1 MSGKYRIQVAE
12 NAGFCPGVQRAVDIA
27 EKAAEEFGRVY
38 TLGELIHNEN
48 AVEDLKEKGVFAVE
62 TVDEAKGEPLII
74 RSHGVSRETE
84 QEAREKCKKVF
95 DATCPFVKRIH
106 GIVSQMPKDKTVFVL
121 GDKDHPEVV
130 GIVGN
135 ASCRAFACKDFAEAD
150 ALIQSGALECPE
162 CDKRGGDFAVVVQ
175 TTFDRGRFDEY
186 SNEFRQKYSRA
197 EIYDTIC
204 NATDTRQK
212 SARELAKRAALMIV
226 VGGKSSSNTR
236 RLFDICEEY
245 CKTVFV
251 TNAKELSEQTVKGLC
266 ADELVGITAGA
277 STPRYI
283 IKEVHDKMNEENIKN
298 TENNEEDFASL
309 LEQDQ
314 SFTRLYTNKRVK
326 ATVVSVSKKEAVV
339 EVGAKQTGY
348 IVREELTNDPNAEVE
363 DIVKPGDVIDAV
375 VIKVDDNVG
384 TVALSKKRV
393 DSALGLEKLAVVK
406 EAGETIEGTV
416 SQVVKGGV
424 IVIYENTRV
433 FIPGSHTGI
442 PRTGKLE
449 ELLKKTVKFKIIEVS
464 NERGGRVV
472 GSIRQ
477 ANRELRDAEKAK
489 FWESIEVGQ
498 KFEGEVRSIE
508 SYGVF
513 VDIGAVDGL
522 VHTADLTWN
531 RAGHPKDIVKV
542 GDKINV
548 IVKSF
553 DPEKKR
559 VSLTAKD
566 PSENPWTKFTAEYQ
580 KGDVIKATVVSIT
593 DFGAFA
599 QIIPGVDGLIHISQI
614 SAERVTDI
622 NTVLKVGQEIDVKII
637 DIDVERERVSLS
649 VRALS
654 EETPAEQAETVEAET
669 EE

>member
-1 MSGKYRIQVAE
+1 MSYKVEIAE
-12 NAGFCPGVQRAVDIA
+12 NAGFCPGVQRAVDTA
-27 EKAAEEFGRVY
+27 EKAAKEYGKVY

-48 AVEDLKEKGVFAVE
+48 AVEDLRKKGVFAVNS
-62 TVDEAKGEPLII
+62 VDEAEGKPIVI
-74 RSHGVSRETE
+74 RSHGVSKNAE
-84 QEAREKCKKVF
+84 QEAREKCSVVL

-106 GIVSQMPKDKTVFVL
+106 KIVSALPEDGMFFVL
-121 GDKDHPEVV
+121 GDKNHPEVA
-130 GIVGN
+130 GIMGN
-135 ASCRAFACKDFAEAD
+135 ASCKAYACRNYEEIETILKENNMDGSA
-150 ALIQSGALECPE
+150 
-162 CDKRGGDFAVVVQ
+162 RFAVVVQ
-175 TTFDRGRFDEY
+175 TTFDRGMFDKY
-186 SNEFRQKYSRA
+186 SEEIRKKYSRA

-204 NATDTRQK
+204 NATDKRQK

-226 VGGKSSSNTR
+226 VGGKSSSNTK
-236 RLFDICEEY
+236 RLADICGEY

-251 TNAKELSEQTVKGLC
+251 TNAAEFSKQTLLSLS
-266 ADELVGITAGA
+266 ADSLIGITAGA

-283 IKEVHDKMNEENIKN
+283 IKEVHSKMNEENIKN
-298 TENNEEDFASL
+298 TENNEEDFAAL

-326 ATVVSVSKKEAVV
+326 ATVVSVSKKEAIV

-348 IVREELTNDPNAEVE
+348 IVREELTNDPDAEVE

-375 VIKVDDNVG
+375 VIKVDDNMG

-393 DSALGLEKLAVVK
+393 DSALGLEKLAAVK
-406 EAGETIEGTV
+406 EANETVEGVV

-424 IVIYENTRV
+424 IVIYENTKV

-477 ANRELRDAEKAK
+477 ASRELRDAERAK
-489 FWESIEVGQ
+489 FWENIEVGQ

-513 VDIGAVDGL
+513 VDIGPIDGL

-531 RAGHPKDIVKV
+531 RVGHPKDIVKV
-542 GDKINV
+542 GDKIKV

-553 DPEKKR
+553 DPEKRR

-566 PSENPWTKFTAEYQ
+566 PDENPWKKFAAEYS
-580 KGDVIKATVVSIT
+580 KGQIIKATIVSIT

-599 QIIPGVDGLIHISQI
+599 QIIPGVDGLIHISQV
-614 SAERVTDI
+614 SVEKVADI
-622 NTVLKVGQEIDVKII
+622 NTVLSVGQEVDVKII
-637 DIDVERERVSLS
+637 EIDNERERVSLS
-649 VRALS
+649 IRALS
-654 EETPAEQAETVEAET
+654 ENVEEEQ
-669 EE
+669 

>member
-1 MSGKYRIQVAE
+1 MSGKYRIEVAE

-27 EKAAEEFGRVY
+27 EDAAKKFGRVY

-48 AVEDLKEKGVFAVE
+48 AVEDLRKKGVFAVE
-62 TVDEAKGEPLII
+62 SVDEANGEPIII
-74 RSHGVSRETE
+74 RSHGVSKATE
-84 QEAREKCKKVF
+84 QEAREKCKAVF

-106 GIVSQMPKDKTVFVL
+106 GIVSRMPEDGTVFVL

-135 ASCRAFACKDFAEAD
+135 ASCRAFACKDFEEID
-150 ALIQSGALECPE
+150 ALIQSGALD

-175 TTFDRGRFDEY
+175 TTFDRGRFDEF
-186 SNEFRQKYSRA
+186 SKRIRQKYNRA

-204 NATDTRQK
+204 NATDKRQK

-236 RLFDICEEY
+236 RLSDICGEY
-245 CKTVFV
+245 CKTVFM
-251 TNAKELSEQTVKGLC
+251 TNAGELSEQTVKGLC
-266 ADELVGITAGA
+266 AGDLIGITAGA

-393 DSALGLEKLAVVK
+393 DSALGLEKLAAVK

-449 ELLKKTVKFKIIEVS
+449 DMLKKTVKFKIIEVS

-477 ANRELRDAEKAK
+477 ANREIRDAEKAK

-531 RAGHPKDIVKV
+531 RAGHPKDIVKI

-553 DPEKKR
+553 DAEKKR

-566 PSENPWTKFTAEYQ
+566 PSDNPWTKFTAEYQ

-622 NTVLKVGQEIDVKII
+622 NTILKVGQEIDVKII

>member
-1 MSGKYRIQVAE
+1 MLSEMKPKMRIEIAE

-27 EKAAEEFGRVY
+27 EKAAEKYGKVY
-38 TLGELIHNEN
+38 TLGELIHNED
-48 AVEDLKEKGVFAVE
+48 AVADLKRKGVFAVE
-62 TVDEAKGEPLII
+62 TPDEAEKSPVVI
-74 RSHGVSRETE
+74 RSHGVPKNVENE
-84 QEAREKCKKVF
+84 VREKCAEVF

-106 GIVSQMPKDKTVFVL
+106 GIVSGMDKGSTVFVL

-135 ASCRAFACKDFAEAD
+135 ASCKAYACRDFEEID
-150 ALIQSGALECPE
+150 ALIKSGAVKDGE
-162 CDKRGGDFAVVVQ
+162 RFAVVVQ
-175 TTFDRGRFDEY
+175 TTFDRGKFDEY
-186 SNEFRQKYSRA
+186 SENIRRKYARA

-204 NATDTRQK
+204 NATDKRQR
-212 SARELAKRAALMIV
+212 SARELAKKADLMIV

-236 RLFDICEEY
+236 RLAEICGEY

-251 TNAKELSEQTVKGLC
+251 SNADELSGQALLGLS
-266 ADELVGITAGA
+266 AGSLVGITAGA

-283 IKEVHDKMNEENIKN
+283 IKEVHNKMNEENIKN

-384 TVALSKKRV
+384 TVALSKKRI
-393 DSALGLEKLAVVK
+393 DSAIGLEKLAAVK
-406 EAGETIEGTV
+406 EANETIEGVV

-424 IVIYENTRV
+424 IVIYANTRV

-477 ANRELRDAEKAK
+477 AMKEIRDSERAK

-513 VDIGAVDGL
+513 VDIGPVDGL
-522 VHTADLTWN
+522 IHTADLTWN
-531 RAGHPKDIVKV
+531 RVGHPKDIVNI
-542 GDKINV
+542 GDKIKV

-553 DPEKKR
+553 DAEKKR

-566 PSENPWTKFTAEYQ
+566 PDENPWLKFVAEYKQ
-580 KGDVIKATVVSIT
+580 GEVIKATVVSIM

-614 SAERVTDI
+614 STERVTDI
-622 NTVLKVGQEIDVKII
+622 NTVLKIGQEVDVKII
-637 DIDVERERVSLS
+637 EIDNERERVSLS
-649 VRALS
+649 IRALS
-654 EETPAEQAETVEAET
+654 EPEGET
-669 EE
+669 ESTEEEE

>member
-1 MSGKYRIQVAE
+1 MSSEIKPEIKIEIAE

-27 EKAAEEFGRVY
+27 KKAAEKYGKVY
-38 TLGELIHNEN
+38 TLGELIHNED
-48 AVEDLKEKGVFAVE
+48 AVADLKRKGVYAAE
-62 TVDEAKGEPLII
+62 TLDEAEGSPLVI
-74 RSHGVSRETE
+74 RSHGVPKTVEN
-84 QEAREKCKKVF
+84 EAREKCAEVF

-106 GIVSQMPKDKTVFVL
+106 GIVSGIDGTVFVL

-130 GIVGN
+130 GIMGN
-135 ASCRAFACKDFAEAD
+135 ASCKAYACRDFDEID
-150 ALIQSGALECPE
+150 ALIQNGAVK
-162 CDKRGGDFAVVVQ
+162 DGGKFAVVVQ
-175 TTFDRGRFDEY
+175 TTFDRGRFDDY
-186 SNEFRQKYSRA
+186 SEKIRRKYPRA

-204 NATDTRQK
+204 NATDKRQR
-212 SARELAKRAALMIV
+212 SARELAQRARLMIV

-236 RLFDICEEY
+236 RLAEICGEY

-251 TNAKELSEQTVKGLC
+251 SNAGELSGRTLLGLP
-266 ADELVGITAGA
+266 AGSLVGITAGA

-283 IKEVHDKMNEENIKN
+283 IKEVHNKMNEENIKN

-363 DIVKPGDVIDAV
+363 DVVKPGDVIDAV
-375 VIKVDDNVG
+375 VIKVDDNIG

-393 DSALGLEKLAVVK
+393 DSALGLEKLAAVK
-406 EAGETIEGTV
+406 EANETIEGVV

-449 ELLKKTVKFKIIEVS
+449 ELLKKPVKFKIIEVS

-477 ANRELRDAEKAK
+477 ATKEIREAERAK

-513 VDIGAVDGL
+513 VDIGPVDGL
-522 VHTADLTWN
+522 IHTADLTWD
-531 RAGHPKDIVKV
+531 RVGHPKDIVNV
-542 GDKINV
+542 GDKLNV

-566 PSENPWTKFTAEYQ
+566 PEENPWLKFMAQYK
-580 KGDVIKATVVSIT
+580 KGDVIKATVVSIME
-593 DFGAFA
+593 FGAFA

-614 SAERVTDI
+614 STERVEDI
-622 NTVLKVGQEIDVKII
+622 NTVLTVGQEVDVKII
-637 DIDVERERVSLS
+637 EVDEERSRVSLS
-649 VRALS
+649 IRALS
-654 EETPAEQAETVEAET
+654 EPEEESAPAE